1 MNATAQKMQTMTHKP
16 RSKADSRYAHR
27 TRGFGVPA
35 TLDPHHYQVHIPR
48 GAKQPVLIRENLG
61 MQAEREDKAVIDRVC
76 LERYRWRAI
85 ANEVKRAFNQRLKQ
99 QKLAAGQWKVGE
111 NPVDRLLGK
120 ELCVLAWA
128 IEDVNPDQIGLAI
141 RNWLALRPEE
151 RWWLF
156 GMTAMA
162 TGGLQDRGK
171 GWRQALRYALADLP
185 QATLLQPCTPQPE
198 DKGADSGSITPDLFD

>member
-1 MNATAQKMQTMTHKP
+1 MSAAIQKAPTMTRK
-16 RSKADSRYAHR
+16 STSRYAHR
-27 TRGFGVPA
+27 TLGFGVPA
-35 TLDPHHYQVHIPR
+35 TLDPHHYQVQIPR
-48 GAKQPVLIRENLG
+48 GSKQPVLISESLG
-61 MQAEREDKAVIDRVC
+61 VQAEREDKAVIDRVC
-76 LERYRWRAI
+76 LERGRWSAI

-99 QKLAAGQWKVGE
+99 QKLAPGQWKVGE

-128 IEDVNPDQIGLAI
+128 IEEVDSGQIGLAV

-171 GWRQALRYALADLP
+171 GWRRALRYALADLP
-185 QATLLQPCTPQPE
+185 QATLLQPCTPRP
-198 DKGADSGSITPDLFD
+198 DSKRSGTGDLFD

>member
-1 MNATAQKMQTMTHKP
+1 MNAIAKEVQTMTGKP
-16 RSKADSRYAHR
+16 RSKAGDRYAHQ
-27 TRGFGVPA
+27 TLGFGVPA
-35 TLDPHHYQVHIPR
+35 TLDPHHYQVRIPR
-48 GAKQPVLIRENLG
+48 GSRQPVLIRESLG
-61 MQAEREDKAVIDRVC
+61 MQAQGEGEAVIDRVY
-76 LERYRWRAI
+76 LERHRWSAI

-99 QKLAAGQWKVGE
+99 QKLAPGQWKVGE

-128 IEDVNPDQIGLAI
+128 IEEVSAEHIGLAV

-162 TGGLQDRGK
+162 TGGVQDQGR
-171 GWRQALRYALADLP
+171 GWRLALRYGLADLP
-185 QATLLQPCTPQPE
+185 QTTLLTRTPRPASQ
-198 DKGADSGSITPDLFD
+198 DSGARDLLD

>member
-1 MNATAQKMQTMTHKP
+1 MNAIAQKVSTMTRKSA
-16 RSKADSRYAHR
+16 RRYAHQ
-27 TRGFGVPA
+27 TLGFGVPA
-35 TLDPHHYQVHIPR
+35 TLDPHHYQVRIPR
-48 GAKQPVLIRENLG
+48 GSKKPVLIRESLG
-61 MQAEREDKAVIDRVC
+61 MQAEGEDQAVIERVC
-76 LERYRWRAI
+76 LERHRWGAI

-99 QKLAAGQWKVGE
+99 QKLAPGQWKVGE

-128 IEDVNPDQIGLAI
+128 IEEADSGQIGLAV

-171 GWRQALRYALADLP
+171 GWRRALRHALADLP
-185 QATLLQPCTPQPE
+185 QATLLQPCAPRPQSE
-198 DKGADSGSITPDLFD
+198 GKDSRTGDLFD